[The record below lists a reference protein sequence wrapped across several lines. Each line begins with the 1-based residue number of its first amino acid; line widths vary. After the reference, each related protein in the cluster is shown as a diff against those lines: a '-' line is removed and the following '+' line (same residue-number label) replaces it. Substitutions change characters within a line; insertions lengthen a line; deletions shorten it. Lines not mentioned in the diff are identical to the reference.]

1 MNNNRQKSKTL
12 ILLNSI
18 SAMALATILTLSQA
32 THAQTDNT
40 ETFTINLKN
49 TDIRSLIETVSLQ
62 TGRNFIV
69 DPRVKA
75 KVTVISSE
83 PITADKLYELFLS
96 VLDVHGYAAV
106 PIGNLVKIVPTTVG
120 VQSPV
125 PVLSE

>member
-12 ILLNSI
+12 ILLNII
-18 SAMALATILTLSQA
+18 SVMALATILTLSQA